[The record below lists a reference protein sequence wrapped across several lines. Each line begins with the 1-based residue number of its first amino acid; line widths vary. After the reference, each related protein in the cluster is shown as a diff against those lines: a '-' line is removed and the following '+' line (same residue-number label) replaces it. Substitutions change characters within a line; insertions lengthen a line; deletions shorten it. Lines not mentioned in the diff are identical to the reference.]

1 MKKKTAP
8 IALFVILINAL
19 LLSACAARQA
29 GYSTEESYA
38 LPAAPAMEMPAAVG
52 VMDAQK
58 SVYEGEAMGGFDAS
72 VAQAAERMVIKNA
85 SLSIVVDD
93 PAVSMENITR
103 MAEGMGGFVVSANL
117 YQTQM
122 ASGVEVPHA
131 SLTVRVPAERLN
143 EAMEKVRAE
152 SDRDPLNENVNSQDV
167 TSEYTDLESRLRNLE
182 AAEQQLTKIM
192 EDALR
197 IEDVLNVYNQLVSVR
212 EQIEMIKGQMKYYE
226 QSAALSAISVD
237 LTANAALQPLEIGGW
252 QPVGVAR
259 DAVQALINGLQVLT
273 DIAIWLVLFI
283 LPMVLVFVVIF
294 FLPLRWMWRK
304 LRGRGKAKAVKAP
317 PAAQG

>member
-1 MKKKTAP
+1 MKKKIAS
-8 IALFVILINAL
+8 IALFILVAAL
-19 LLSACAARQA
+19 VLSACAPQRADV
-29 GYSTEESYA
+29 STQESYA
-38 LPAAPAMEMPAAVG
+38 LPAAPPMEMPAAVEEMA
-52 VMDAQK
+52 VNK
-58 SVYEGEAMGGFDAS
+58 TVYEGESAGGFDAS

-103 MAEGMGGFVVSANL
+103 MAEEMGGFVVSANL
-117 YQTQM
+117 YQTQT
-122 ASGVEVPHA
+122 ANGVDVPHA
-131 SLTVRVPAERLN
+131 SLTVRVPSERLN
-143 EAMEKVRAE
+143 EAMGQVRAE
-152 SDRDPLNENVNSQDV
+152 SDRNPLNENVTSQDV

-192 EDALR
+192 DDALR

-237 LTANAALQPLEIGGW
+237 LTANAAMQPLEIGGW

-273 DIAIWLVLFI
+273 NIAIWLVLFF
-283 LPMVLVFVVIF
+283 LPMVLVFIVIF

-304 LRGRGKAKAVKAP
+304 LRGKGKAKGKQAP
-317 PAAQG
+317 PASPAA